1 MNRLR
6 HRYSLWRC
14 CFISCCFNGRRLL
27 VAWCARAGSRAK
39 QPGWGGRGGGARL
52 QAPLRC
58 HYSSGDSGAGRVFI
72 KVKPVLHRGGQSG
85 ALLPASLLW
94 IPRLLSL
101 LLPTSLCT
109 RTIKPFMDVWCV
121 HSQQFS
127 WIIHTTLNQ
136 PPFFVLLLDSE
147 PKYILTWF
155 LLWSMVMLAY
165 IWNKSLGAFMLSHIE
180 NELLDGCT
188 EMPVNEL
195 LSHISSVNWLH
206 SCNTRPYI

>member
-1 MNRLR
+1 M
-6 HRYSLWRC
+6 
-14 CFISCCFNGRRLL
+14 SCCFNGRHLL

-39 QPGWGGRGGGARL
+39 QPGWGGLGSGARL

-85 ALLPASLLW
+85 ALLPASRLW

-136 PPFFVLLLDSE
+136 PPFLFYCLIQNQNIYLPDFYFDQWWCLHIYE
-147 PKYILTWF
+147 IN
-155 LLWSMVMLAY
+155 LWV
-165 IWNKSLGAFMLSHIE
+165 
-180 NELLDGCT
+180 
-188 EMPVNEL
+188 
-195 LSHISSVNWLH
+195 H
-206 SCNTRPYI
+206 SCWAILKMNCWMDVQRCQ